1 MTTAVPTSSELTCVF
16 PPQILALEEALAP
29 VAKAARQALV
39 SRVRS
44 SGQDFVTLE
53 SLSWHM
59 GRIEHALSRLN
70 PMLEGLMSEVIRKE
84 GVGPL
89 EVGRSAGR
97 LEQLL
102 TELVDGYLQAKA
114 SHADA
119 ESVQARALI
128 LGVYRHHIR
137 NICDWLDYLVATIS
151 NAADA
156 LRRRSVEPSGDV
168 VLTVPL
174 NMTSPP
180 EMAKLDALVK
190 ALQSPPEERVE
201 SPIEPL
207 HTRNE
212 GPGVIGTIG
221 SLAFGVGQ
229 SGAVFGRKHGSPTKK
244 CARPCIGYRKR
255 IKKNL
260 SERKDL

>member
-1 MTTAVPTSSELTCVF
+1 MTAVVPISSELTCVL
-16 PPQILALEEALAP
+16 PPQILALGEALAP

-39 SRVRS
+39 RRVRS

-53 SLSWHM
+53 SLSQHM

-70 PMLEGLMSEVIRKE
+70 PRLEGLMSDVIRKE
-84 GVGPL
+84 GVGPI

-97 LEQLL
+97 LEQVLS
-102 TELVDGYLQAKA
+102 ELVDGYLDAKA

-119 ESVQARALI
+119 ESVEARALI

-137 NICDWLDYLVATIS
+137 NICDWLDDLVATIS
-151 NAADA
+151 NPAVA
-156 LRRRSVEPSGDV
+156 LQRRGIEPSGDV

-190 ALQSPPEERVE
+190 ALQPPPEERVE

-221 SLAFGVGQ
+221 AFAFGLGL
-229 SGAVFGRKHGSPTKK
+229 SEAVFGRKHG
-244 CARPCIGYRKR
+244 
-255 IKKNL
+255 
-260 SERKDL
+260 

>member
-1 MTTAVPTSSELTCVF
+1 MTSEVPTSSELTCVL
-16 PPQILALEEALAP
+16 PPQILLLGEALAP

-39 SRVRS
+39 RRVRP

-59 GRIEHALSRLN
+59 GRIEHALSRIN
-70 PMLEGLMSEVIRKE
+70 PRLEGLMSDVIRKE

-97 LEQLL
+97 LEQVIS
-102 TELVDGYLQAKA
+102 ELVDGYLDAKA
-114 SHADA
+114 SLAGA

-137 NICDWLDYLVATIS
+137 NICDWLDELVATIS
-151 NAADA
+151 NPAVA
-156 LRRRSVEPSGDV
+156 LRRRGFEPSDDV

-180 EMAKLDALVK
+180 AMAKLSALVGT
-190 ALQSPPEERVE
+190 LQPKQEERVE
-201 SPIEPL
+201 SSIRPQQ
-207 HTRNE
+207 TRDDR
-212 GPGVIGTIG
+212 PGVLGTIG
-221 SLAFGVGQ
+221 ALAFGLGL
-229 SGAVFGRKHGSPTKK
+229 SEAVFGRRHG
-244 CARPCIGYRKR
+244 
-255 IKKNL
+255 
-260 SERKDL
+260 

>member
-1 MTTAVPTSSELTCVF
+1 MTAAVPTSSELTCVL
-16 PPQILALEEALAP
+16 PPQILALGEALAP

-53 SLSWHM
+53 SLSQHM

-70 PMLEGLMSEVIRKE
+70 PRLEGLMSEVIRKE

-97 LEQLL
+97 LEQVLS
-102 TELVDGYLQAKA
+102 ELVDGYLDAKT

-119 ESVQARALI
+119 ESVETRALI

-137 NICDWLDYLVATIS
+137 NICDWLDELVATTS
-151 NAADA
+151 NPAVA
-156 LRRRSVEPSGDV
+156 LRRRGIEPSGDV

-180 EMAKLDALVK
+180 EMAKLDELVR
-190 ALQSPPEERVE
+190 ALQPPPVERVE
-201 SPIEPL
+201 SPIDSQQ
-207 HTRNE
+207 TRDE
-212 GPGVIGTIG
+212 VPGVFGTIG
-221 SLAFGVGQ
+221 ALAFGLGL
-229 SGAVFGRKHGSPTKK
+229 SEAVFGRKHG
-244 CARPCIGYRKR
+244 
-255 IKKNL
+255 
-260 SERKDL
+260 